1 MFDPGIGP
9 RPRANP
15 APRERNRAARA
26 RETRATR
33 CARDNPTDVRSF
45 SHRRSRIGGPTRRSA
60 KGGWTPAEVSFFA
73 CDRACPQHRLFPA
86 HRRGRAGF
94 SSRQASASRDT
105 SSDTPTRSRR
115 AFRRARCLDRRVSE
129 DGISRSKHRVFEAVV
144 QCASV
149 EFDLRRVRRA
159 LPFRDRTLTSPTLSL
174 TTQDDIL
181 RRAVAQYKG
190 KNWKKIG
197 ACARLSPA
205 ETPLEGERLPSP
217 TDSPR
222 ASWSSA
228 PADQARAFGA
238 VATRAEPRTR
248 TRATPRAS
256 LRRRA
261 PPVARP
267 PAALHPPAPADAA
280 DPPRLF
286 KIRSGA
292 PQPSTS
298 RSART
303 CSACTAGRR
312 C

>member
-1 MFDPGIGP
+1 VFDPGIGP

-15 APRERNRAARA
+15 APRERSRAARA

-86 HRRGRAGF
+86 RRRGRAGF

-205 ETPLEGERLPSP
+205 EPPPRSREVAFADRLATRVVVFSARRPGARVRRGR
-217 TDSPR
+217 DPR
-222 ASWSSA
+222 GASDA
-228 PADQARAFGA
+228 HARA
-238 VATRAEPRTR
+238 ATRVAAAPRT
-248 TRATPRAS
+248 A
-256 LRRRA
+256 RRA
-261 PPVARP
+261 PARRASPARP
-267 PAALHPPAPADAA
+267 
-280 DPPRLF
+280 
-286 KIRSGA
+286 
-292 PQPSTS
+292 
-298 RSART
+298 
-303 CSACTAGRR
+303 RR
-312 C
+312 RR